1 MTRSHSRRWPGV
13 RRSASVG
20 VALFPLG
27 VPVSPLGARLV
38 AELTE
43 ALIEV
48 LLRFIGC
55 SRGVFRTAGIRG
67 VRAESALPPPRS
79 GAGAPATNIAGHV
92 LVCRFRIT
100 LLASIVNRILRTLH
114 VNRMT
119 RA

>member
-1 MTRSHSRRWPGV
+1 MTRSHTRRWPGV

-27 VPVSPLGARLV
+27 VPVSPLGATPV

-55 SRGVFRTAGIRG
+55 SRGVFRAGAGMAFTIRP
-67 VRAESALPPPRS
+67 RSPESALPLRVR
-79 GAGAPATNIAGHV
+79 GGAPATNIAEHLRV
-92 LVCRFRIT
+92 WPARISQ
-100 LLASIVNRILRTLH
+100 LA
-114 VNRMT
+114 
-119 RA
+119 